1 MQAALFSGGGMPM
14 GQVIGS
20 TDKTAAYAADRPIH
34 YRDVLATVYH
44 NLGIDS
50 TTYIRDMS
58 ERPVRILPEEAR
70 PIRELLPTAT

>member
-1 MQAALFSGGGMPM
+1 MPM

-20 TDKTAAYAADRPIH
+20 TDKTAAYADDRPIH

-50 TTYIRDMS
+50 TSYVRDS
-58 ERPVRILPEEAR
+58 AERPVKILPDDAR
-70 PIRELLPTAT
+70 PIRELTPAT